1 MGHTGGVWPSHMKDN
16 IIISGSTDWTLKV
29 WNADMG
35 ECIHTL
41 YDQNS
46 TVCSM
51 HLHDKKELLVV
62 LEVPPLGL
70 GY

>member
-1 MGHTGGVWPSHMKDN
+1 MKDN

-41 YDQNS
+41 YDHTS
-46 TVCSM
+46 TVCSI